1 MVTLRLAGLISPA
14 TPVTVM
20 SAGEFGMFAFDIDG
34 DAAPGFNGDSLVFA
48 GITEMT
54 VDGGPHLGTAKWTV
68 QNVTPG
74 TGRPR
79 L

>member
-1 MVTLRLAGLISPA
+1 
-14 TPVTVM
+14 M

-34 DAAPGFNGDSLVFA
+34 DAAPGFNGNSLVFA

>member
-1 MVTLRLAGLISPA
+1 
-14 TPVTVM
+14 M

-54 VDGGPHLGTAKWTV
+54 VDGGPHLHGEVDRSQRHSRHRKA
-68 QNVTPG
+68 
-74 TGRPR
+74 R